1 MYPSSAATT
10 DRSNAMSKLPKK
22 DIIMF
27 PNNKPHVTKEVKDC
41 INRGG
46 IRLNIILKVSN
57 FVLWRDTNNLTGNV
71 GKTEEIIFD
80 PKGLGD
86 YGLVIIRDTII
97 SQVGT

>member
-1 MYPSSAATT
+1 MRLDELTTKRSFLILEKATITPSNHSRA
-10 DRSNAMSKLPKK
+10 
-22 DIIMF
+22 
-27 PNNKPHVTKEVKDC
+27 
-41 INRGG
+41 GG
-46 IRLNIILKVSN
+46 GVRLNIILKVSN

-71 GKTEEIIFD
+71 GKAEEIIFD